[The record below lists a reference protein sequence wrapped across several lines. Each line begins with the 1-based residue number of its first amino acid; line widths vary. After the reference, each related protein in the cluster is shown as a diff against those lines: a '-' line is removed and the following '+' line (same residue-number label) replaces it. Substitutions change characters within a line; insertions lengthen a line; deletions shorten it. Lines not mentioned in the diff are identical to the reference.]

1 MLPTQ
6 DQAWPPRE
14 LKPVFLQAA
23 VHDAWWEGDANR
35 LAAVYSGTTD
45 GQKRNLRG
53 KVASFFWGKDQ
64 PARESRT
71 RIHVPVASDISEAA
85 SRLLFG
91 NAPTWAADDQR
102 TQDRLDLI
110 IGSEHAT
117 GILLGAAEMQ
127 SALGGVYLRA
137 LVDKTAFDHATFTS
151 HDVDQAV
158 PEWRHG
164 QLIAVTFWTVTRR
177 EGQHVYRHLERHEPG
192 VILHGLYRGTATNLG
207 IRVRLIEDPATE
219 HLALEV
225 GEQGQIPTGI
235 DSLTAVYVPNKTP
248 NRRFRT
254 TPGLAEHGRS
264 DFYAAEGIFD
274 AIDETYSSWMRDVRV
289 GKARIIV
296 PQMYLEGSRPGDGV
310 TFDEDREIFQ
320 GLEMLA
326 TGTESSPFTV
336 AQFKIRVQEHQ
347 ETIRE
352 LTRAALRAAGLSPAT
367 FGDDAVPV
375 NTTAT
380 EIKARKETSEGT
392 REIKLGHWRPR
403 LTEFA
408 RALLDLDRVHYGG
421 AAPAGEVDV
430 LFAREAQADPEALAR
445 TASLLSTAQ
454 AASTETLVRTVNPG
468 WDDEQVMAEVGLIR
482 GEQGRD
488 VTDPTGW
495 PI

>member
-1 MLPTQ
+1 MLPTT
-6 DQAWPPRE
+6 DSPWPPRE

-35 LAAVYSGTTD
+35 LADVYTGTID
-45 GQKRNLRG
+45 GQKRN
-53 KVASFFWGKDQ
+53 VAGRVAAFFWGKTQ
-64 PARESRT
+64 PQREART

-91 NAPTWAADDQR
+91 EAPIWVADDQR

-110 IGSEHAT
+110 MGSEHAN
-117 GILLGAAEMQ
+117 GILLGSAEMQ

-137 LVDKTAFDHATFTS
+137 LIDKTAFSHATFTS

-164 QLIAVTFWTVTRR
+164 KLTAVTFWTVTRH

-192 VILHGLYRGTATNLG
+192 VILHGLYRGTKTNLG
-207 IRVRLIEDPATE
+207 VRVQLIDDPATE

-225 GEQGQIPTGI
+225 GTDGQIPTGI
-235 DSLTAVYVPNKTP
+235 EELTAVYVPNKTP

-264 DFYAAEGIFD
+264 DFYAAEGMFD

-289 GKARIIV
+289 GKGRIIV
-296 PQMYLEGSRPGDGV
+296 PQMYLEGGGPGQGV
-310 TFDEDREIFQ
+310 DFDEDREIFQ
-320 GLEMLA
+320 GLEMIGGA
-326 TGTESSPFTV
+326 TEGSPFTV
-336 AQFKIRVQEHQ
+336 TQFKIRVEEHRA
-347 ETIRE
+347 TIQE
-352 LTRAALRAAGLSPAT
+352 LTRSALRAAGLSPAT
-367 FGDDAVPV
+367 FGDDSVPV

-380 EIKARKETSEGT
+380 EIKAREKTSEGT
-392 REIKLGHWRPR
+392 RAIKLGHWRPR

-408 RALLDLDRVHYGG
+408 RVLLDLDRIHYGG
-421 AAPAGEVDV
+421 ATPAGDLNV
-430 LFAREAQADPEALAR
+430 LFAREAQADPETLAR
-445 TASLLSTAQ
+445 TAQALSVAG
-454 AASTETLVRTVNPG
+454 AASTETLVRTVQPG
-468 WDDEQVMAEVGLIR
+468 WTEDQVTEEVARIE

-488 VTDPTGW
+488 VADPTGW
-495 PI
+495 PV